1 MPEGP
6 HPPDNFDATGLAKSL
21 LRSVRVGAL
30 ATLEPETGAPFA
42 SLVTIA
48 TDLDGSPLLLVSRLS
63 AHTRHLDADPRAS
76 LLLAAAGKGD
86 PLAHPRLTVTGRI
99 TIEPDPRARRRFLA
113 RHPKAALYVD
123 FPDFSFRRMAVSGAH
138 LNGGFARAAQLRP
151 EEVLTDLAGAEA
163 LLEAEEGAVEHM
175 NLDHAEALSL
185 YATRL
190 LGKAEAG
197 WRATG
202 IDPDGLDLGA
212 GDLTARLAFDE
223 RITEPNA
230 LRRRLVELAVRAR
243 QLGPI
248 ETDADP

>member
-1 MPEGP
+1 MPEGL
-6 HPPDNFDATGLAKSL
+6 HPPKNFDATGLAKSL

-30 ATLEPETGAPFA
+30 ATIELETGTPFA
-42 SLVTIA
+42 SLVTVA

-63 AHTRHLDADPRAS
+63 AHTRHLDAEPRAS
-76 LLLAAAGKGD
+76 LLLAATGKGD

-99 TIEPDPRARRRFLA
+99 TIEADPRARRRFLA
-113 RHPKAALYVD
+113 RHSKAALYAD
-123 FPDFSFRRMAVSGAH
+123 FPDFSFRRMTISGAH

-151 EEVLTDLAGAEA
+151 DEVLTDLAGAEA
-163 LLEAEEGAVEHM
+163 LLDAEESAVAHM
-175 NLDHAEALSL
+175 NADHEDALRL

-190 LGKAEAG
+190 LGQAEAD

-212 GDLTARLAFDE
+212 GDLTARLAFDQ
-223 RITEPNA
+223 RVTEPGA
-230 LRRRLVELAVRAR
+230 LRRCLVALAARAR

-248 ETDADP
+248 ETHADP